1 MFMLRPATA
10 ADQAQLTSFIR
21 TMPLNPIGIN
31 WQNFVIAES
40 NTGEFI
46 GCGQVKT
53 HRSGIRELAS
63 IATVPAWRGRG
74 VAHAIIEHLCDQYQR
89 PLWLMCHSS
98 LASFYEPF
106 GFVEQLDPKKL
117 PSPFQ
122 FYKRLSRVMLLLS
135 RRPGHLAIMVY

>member
-1 MFMLRPATA
+1 MFTLRPATA
-10 ADQAQLTSFIR
+10 ADQAQLTAFIR
-21 TMPLNPIGIN
+21 TMPLNPMGIK

-40 NTGEFI
+40 ESGEFI

-74 VAHAIIEHLCDQYQR
+74 VAQAIVAHLCEQYQR
-89 PLWLMCHSS
+89 PLWLVCHSD

-106 GFVEQLDPKKL
+106 GFVEQTETKKL
-117 PSPFQ
+117 PSPFR
-122 FYKRLSRVMLLLS
+122 FYKRLSSVMLFLS
-135 RRPGHLAIMVY
+135 RRPGHLAVMVY